1 MQTHTDRLYQKRLC
15 AFHRMVAVP
24 ECGADSYDACVP
36 AICRGEDSL
45 KLADEFFNLNVA
57 LNDSSRPYLA
67 QWAANN
73 AGPIVAGKALITAW
87 QRGHG
92 GSIMG
97 RFTDHTIL
105 KWFRRAAPEGLM
117 DEAERKVFNNLP
129 DIVTAY
135 RGARED
141 MPEDAV
147 GGLSWTLDLKVAVF
161 FARDYHFGRKGPAVV
176 VGADFPRSAI
186 VAYTDGRS
194 ERELIL
200 DWRRFRNRAYVPEA
214 EWPAKSDKVALPC
227 PNTHCPTGP
236 WLTALPNSRRPSA
249 SPSAHSSARRRT
261 AP

>member
-1 MQTHTDRLYQKRLC
+1 
-15 AFHRMVAVP
+15 MVAVP
-24 ECGADSYDACVP
+24 EWGADSYDACVP

-45 KLADEFFNLNVA
+45 KLADEIFNLNVA
-57 LNDSSRPYLA
+57 LDDSSRPYLA

-87 QRGHG
+87 RRGHG

-97 RFTDHTIL
+97 RFTDHAIL

-161 FARDYHFGRKGPAVV
+161 FARDYRFGRKGPAVV
-176 VGADFPRSAI
+176 VRADFPRSAI
-186 VAYTDGRS
+186 VAYTDGP
-194 ERELIL
+194 
-200 DWRRFRNRAYVPEA
+200 RRLRPHTPARGEGRRLEDFPYPDSGDDHRGRGRAVSGIEA
-214 EWPAKSDKVALPC
+214 KGGE
-227 PNTHCPTGP
+227 TT
-236 WLTALPNSRRPSA
+236 SRKR
-249 SPSAHSSARRRT
+249 ARRNPVAR
-261 AP
+261 ALRLISRPRSFD